1 MRCHWSYMKEGSLLL
16 SKTRR
21 QWRMCQFQERRG
33 RMIECIYVWLC
44 ISSSQKKIQS
54 SCTKNSS
61 LGKFVGLLISTFLL
75 HNNRVDVHWL
85 PWEVFV
91 EELKYVSATIA
102 QLDNCV
108 YIILVNE
115 ACAIKYMKIVGI
127 AKLNVRLL
135 DLKQ

>member
-1 MRCHWSYMKEGSLLL
+1 M
-16 SKTRR
+16 
-21 QWRMCQFQERRG
+21 
-33 RMIECIYVWLC
+33 
-44 ISSSQKKIQS
+44 
-54 SCTKNSS
+54 
-61 LGKFVGLLISTFLL
+61 ISTLLL